1 MYCILDENEQVDFIK
16 ACLFDKK
23 ECSFM
28 VGGVMKLL
36 ISR

>member
-28 VGGVMKLL
+28 GGGASINSK
-36 ISR
+36 ID